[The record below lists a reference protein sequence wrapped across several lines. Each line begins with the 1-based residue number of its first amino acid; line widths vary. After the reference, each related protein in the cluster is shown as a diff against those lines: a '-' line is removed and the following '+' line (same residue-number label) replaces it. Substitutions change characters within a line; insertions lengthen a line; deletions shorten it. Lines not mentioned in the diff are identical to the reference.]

1 VSAYRIAS
9 LVPSITETL
18 VELGLKD
25 ELVARTGF
33 CIHPASVVSSI
44 AKVGGTK
51 DVNLA
56 KLRALA
62 PTHCIVNM
70 DENELPTVDAIREFV
85 PHVIVTHPLSP
96 EDNLALFEQLGTL
109 FNREQQAQSLC
120 SALTIKL
127 NEIKLATASKPER
140 VLYLIWRTPYMTIA
154 RDTYISRMLA
164 LINWYTEPALEG
176 GAVGAARYP
185 VVTLTEPWMQGIDRV
200 LLSTEPYLF
209 NPQHISELRLL
220 LEHPK
225 VQLIDGEM
233 CSWYGS
239 RAIEGVAYLKTLT
252 TQEAA

>member
-25 ELVARTGF
+25 QLVARTGF
-33 CIHPASVVSSI
+33 CIHPADVVSSI

-56 KLRALA
+56 KLRELA

-85 PHVIVTHPLSP
+85 PHVVVTHPLSP

-120 SALTIKL
+120 SVLTIKL
-127 NEIKLATASKPER
+127 NEIKLTAASKPER

-164 LINWYTEPALEG
+164 LINWHTEPALEG

-185 VVTLTEPWMQGIDRV
+185 VVTLSEPWMQGIDRV

-209 NPQHISELRLL
+209 NPQHLSELRLL

-239 RAIEGVAYLKTLT
+239 RAIKGVEYLKTLI